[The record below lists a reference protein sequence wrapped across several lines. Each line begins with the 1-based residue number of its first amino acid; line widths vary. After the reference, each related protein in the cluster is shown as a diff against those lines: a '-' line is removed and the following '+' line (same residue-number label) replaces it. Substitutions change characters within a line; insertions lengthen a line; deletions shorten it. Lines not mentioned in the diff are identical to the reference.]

1 MSDRERTD
9 AGTFAETVTLDG
21 VLGVFDAVRGPVIT
35 SSDVA
40 DALDCT
46 TEAARQKLTRLYDQ
60 GRVDKRKTGRTVVY
74 WRTDDTDDESD
85 REAVETTPGE
95 RADRSPARDADAQAG
110 GQTAPGDT
118 ARDDAPED
126 LLDGW
131 RPGRSPGEK
140 REQQQAAGRAV
151 LEYLRDRG
159 VAQAVEFKQDVEPDH
174 PVDGQSPDTWWKN
187 TARPALN
194 QARDPGPVTF
204 KDGEKEWRWR
214 PDADADPTGESDHA

>member
-74 WRTDDTDDESD
+74 WRVDDTGDESG

-95 RADRSPARDADAQAG
+95 TSDHSPARDAGGRERGQA
-110 GQTAPGDT
+110 APGDT
-118 ARDDAPED
+118 ALDDA
-126 LLDGW
+126 LAGW
-131 RPGRSPGEK
+131 GPDTDANAKSARA
-140 REQQQAAGRAV
+140 QARRTA
-151 LEYLRDRG
+151 EYLRDHAPERFKAG
-159 VAQAVEFKQDVEPDH
+159 ELKDALAGESSFSPRHWWERAVQPGLKYLADAGLVEYR
-174 PVDGQSPDTWWKN
+174 DGHHDYQW
-187 TARPALN
+187 A
-194 QARDPGPVTF
+194 V
-204 KDGEKEWRWR
+204 
-214 PDADADPTGESDHA
+214 DADPLDGEVYDPTEEF